1 MRASGLVSALV
12 VTLLLAGGDGA
23 AGGVDRAASTSAK
36 FSLRLE
42 SRVDDAWEAWDN
54 NVHQYR
60 RSYVY
65 PSSWAATVDG
75 CASSGQLTRYRWELR
90 FLAGKELPLRVD
102 SASCS
107 STVWLPRLGRW
118 RVALTVVAADGTLA
132 RSDRVLF
139 LRDALVVSLGDSLS
153 SGEGNPDELRQF
165 LGNNIIPAKWSDK
178 QCHRSA
184 KSWSARVARAVE
196 SATTSVTF
204 LNFACSGAAP
214 AHLTTDKYDGIDS
227 GAGTL
232 AQPQFQALRQTIGFP
247 FDADTRRVDVLL
259 LSNGPNE
266 LGFGDLLTN
275 CATTGGYCVDGYYG
289 TAARAGMLRLPASL
303 KRVNAAISMF
313 ANVASVYV
321 TIRAKNSCKTAVSP
335 APQVGGYRSRKVLR

>member
-12 VTLLLAGGDGA
+12 VALLLAGGDDT
-23 AGGVDRAASTSAK
+23 AGGADSAASASAK
-36 FSLRLE
+36 FSLKLN
-42 SRVDDAWEAWDN
+42 SRADDAWEAWISGT
-54 NVHQYR
+54 HQYR

-75 CASSGQLTRYRWELR
+75 CGSSGQLTRYRWELR

-107 STVWLPRLGRW
+107 STVSLPRLGPW

-165 LGNNIIPAKWSDK
+165 TGNTIIPAKWSDK

-196 SATTSVTF
+196 SSTTSVTF

-232 AQPQFQALRQTIGFP
+232 APPQFQALRQTIGFP
-247 FDADTRRVDVLL
+247 FDADTRRVDVML

-266 LGFGDLLTN
+266 LGFGDLLLG
-275 CATTGGYCVDGYYG
+275 CATYIGYCIDGSQG
-289 TAARAGMLRLPASL
+289 MRSGQGCTGCPRA
-303 KRVNAAISMF
+303 
-313 ANVASVYV
+313 
-321 TIRAKNSCKTAVSP
+321 
-335 APQVGGYRSRKVLR
+335 